1 MLIKYYLNLP
11 RWLFQL
17 SVILF
22 VFASCDNNPR
32 EVNRTVYINSD
43 NGKYTLYRN
52 GQPYQIKG
60 AAGHTN
66 LKKLR
71 EIGGNTIRTYDT
83 LNLGSILDDAEKN
96 NLAVMVGLPIAES
109 KYVEYVYNNSKK
121 RAKQLDDLT
130 KVVNRYK
137 DHPALLMWCVGNE
150 LIFRPHIKYYNFYTA
165 FNDIVEMIHRDDP
178 NHPVT
183 TTMMNLRRKDLF
195 GMTMFTDI
203 DVISINIFGSVKELR
218 NNLKNLSWFWEGPF
232 IVAEWGIEGPWLQ
245 QKNAWS
251 AHIEGTSTKKAE
263 QYNEMYGYIPH
274 ENPRFLGSFVFYWGQ
289 KQETT
294 HTWFSMFNQQ
304 GQQTEAVGV
313 MQYHW
318 SGKRPKVLAP
328 RVNYMLVNGKGAM
341 DNILFKPGE
350 IAEATL
356 DLPET
361 DTSDYTIWELYPED
375 WYKKNNNNSLKK
387 INPIS
392 KTIIS
397 SSYLK
402 ASFKVPAKEG
412 PYRIFATIYDRY
424 GNFATCNTPFYVV
437 SN

>member
-1 MLIKYYLNLP
+1 MPFNYFLNLF
-11 RWLFQL
+11 RWLLPL
-17 SVILF
+17 SVLLL
-22 VFASCDNNPR
+22 VFAGCQGDTTGNK
-32 EVNRTVYINSD
+32 NRTVYIKQD
-43 NGKYTLYRN
+43 KGKYTIYRN
-52 GQPYQIKG
+52 GQPYLIKG

-66 LKKLR
+66 LKKLQ
-71 EIGGNTIRTYDT
+71 EIGGNTIRIYDT

-96 NLAVMVGLPIAES
+96 GLAVMVGLPIAES
-109 KYVEYVYNNSKK
+109 KYVEFVYNNKKK

-165 FNDIVEMIHRDDP
+165 FNDIVAMIHRDDP

-195 GMTMFTDI
+195 GMTMFTNI
-203 DVISINIFGSVKELR
+203 DVISINIFGSVKDLR
-218 NNLKNLSWFWEGPF
+218 NNLKKLSWFWEGPF
-232 IVAEWGIEGPWLQ
+232 IVAEWGIEGPWLH

-251 AHIEGTSTKKAE
+251 AHIESTSTKKAE
-263 QYNEMYGYIPH
+263 QYDEMYGYIPH
-274 ENPRFLGSFVFYWGQ
+274 ENSRFLGSFVFYWGQ

-294 HTWFSMFNQQ
+294 HTWFSMFDQK

-318 SGKRPKVLAP
+318 SGKRPLKTAP
-328 RVNYMLVNGKGAM
+328 KINYMLINGKGAM

-350 IAEATL
+350 IAQATL
-356 DLPET
+356 DLPES
-361 DTSDYTIWELYPED
+361 DTSDYTVWEMYPED
-375 WYKKNNNNSLKK
+375 WYENDKIKHKK
-387 INPIS
+387 IAPIA
-392 KTIIS
+392 KAILS
-397 SSYLK
+397 SGYLK
-402 ASFKVPAKEG
+402 ANFKTPAKEG